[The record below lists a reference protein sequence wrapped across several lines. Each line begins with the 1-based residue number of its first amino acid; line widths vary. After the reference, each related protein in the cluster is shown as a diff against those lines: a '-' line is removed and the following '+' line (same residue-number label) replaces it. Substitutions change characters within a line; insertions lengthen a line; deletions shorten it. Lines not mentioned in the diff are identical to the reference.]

1 MRVLFYNDLH
11 DYNLGSSIRQM
22 YQEARCLRARGH
34 DTAVVSCTQDP
45 NAPDEIEVDGCR
57 VFLIHSD
64 YPVRF
69 RAWVSL
75 DNPRV
80 KAPLALIL
88 RDWKPDVVHSHLIH
102 AHLGYASLT
111 AAKEAGAGV
120 VFTSH
125 DAMTFCYQKLTCFHG
140 GEAAGGL
147 ERDYLARA
155 SKCIPCQRFRFR
167 PGRNR
172 VIRKVLARDVHRFT
186 VVSDELGVV
195 CRANDIRV
203 DRTIYNAIP
212 LDESPAE
219 SEERA
224 DQFRKQHGLVGKQV
238 LAIGGRL
245 HSQKGVGKLLE
256 MIALLAPDFP
266 GLRLIVMGKRN
277 VYDQEFEPLARA
289 LGIADRVVPTGWLS
303 GDELESAYAATDVFV
318 TPSICFDTFGLV
330 NLEAMRYGKPV
341 VASCYGGLPEVVID
355 GETGFIENPFDVPAY
370 ANRLRALLEDPELA
384 RRLGEAGALRLRSQ
398 FGIERLTEEFLE
410 EYELAIE
417 AAQKG

>member
-1 MRVLFYNDLH
+1 MRILFFNDLH
-11 DYNLGSSIRQM
+11 DYGLGSSIRQM
-22 YQEARCLRARGH
+22 YQEARCLRSRGH
-34 DTAVVSCTQDP
+34 ETAVVSCTQDP
-45 NAPDEIEVDGCR
+45 SAPAEIEVDGCR

-75 DNPRV
+75 DNARV
-80 KAPLALIL
+80 RAPLERIL
-88 RDWKPDVVHSHLIH
+88 AAWKPDVVHSHLIH

-111 AAKEAGAGV
+111 AARKAGAGV
-120 VFTSH
+120 VFTAH

-140 GEAAGGL
+140 GEAELG
-147 ERDYLARA
+147 EQRDYRARA

-172 VIRKVLARDVHRFT
+172 AIRGVLERDVHRFT

-203 DRTIYNAIP
+203 DRTVYNAIP
-212 LDESPAE
+212 LDESPVVSA
-219 SEERA
+219 ERA
-224 DQFRKQHGLVGKQV
+224 EAFRAKHGLTGKKV

-256 MIALLAPDFP
+256 MVALLAPEFP
-266 GLRLIVMGKRN
+266 ELRLIVMGKRDI
-277 VYDQEFEPLARA
+277 YDQEFEPQARG
-289 LGIADRVVPTGWLS
+289 LGVANLVVPTGWLS

-341 VASCYGGLPEVVID
+341 VASCFGGLPEVVVD
-355 GETGFIENPFDVPAY
+355 GETGFIENPFKVEAFAGKIQVLLSDPA
-370 ANRLRALLEDPELA
+370 LA
-384 RRLGEAGALRLRSQ
+384 QRMGAAGALRLRNQ

-410 EYELAIE
+410 EYELARE
-417 AAQKG
+417 GAQKG